1 MFHEPKPERMHSYE
15 WLGMEDGVDGDQEG
29 NEEGRLNYG
38 TWMCCH

>member
-1 MFHEPKPERMHSYE
+1 MNGWE
-15 WLGMEDGVDGDQEG
+15 WKDGVDGDQEG